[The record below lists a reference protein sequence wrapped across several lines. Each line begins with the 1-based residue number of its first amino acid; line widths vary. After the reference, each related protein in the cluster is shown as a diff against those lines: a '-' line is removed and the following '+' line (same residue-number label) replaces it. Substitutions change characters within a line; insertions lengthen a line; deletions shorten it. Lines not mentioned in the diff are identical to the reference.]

1 MSPGVLSG
9 GDEGCMGRRN
19 GVTHLSTGIF
29 FYRLALDA
37 VTRKL
42 NTSKKE
48 NRGLEEEV
56 NVAQAR

>member
-1 MSPGVLSG
+1 
-9 GDEGCMGRRN
+9 MGRRN

>member
-1 MSPGVLSG
+1 
-9 GDEGCMGRRN
+9 MGRRN
-19 GVTHLSTGIF
+19 RVAHLSTGNF
-29 FYRLALDA
+29 SCRLALDA